1 MFKFLTN
8 IFKTDIPTETPEMQQ
23 IKLLNNLI
31 LQQQLEIK
39 QLADR
44 VVTLEIDMKYRL
56 YMNEV
61 DAMLLL
67 QQMQLDKIQML
78 VECMNNK

>member
-8 IFKTDIPTETPEMQQ
+8 IFKTDVPTETPEMQQ

-31 LQQQLEIK
+31 LQQQSEIK

-44 VVTLEIDMKYRL
+44 VVSLEIDMKYRL

-61 DAMLLL
+61 DGMLLL
-67 QQMQLDKIQML
+67 QQMQLDKIQMS
-78 VECMNNK
+78 VESMNNK